1 MSDFNNMFKNLD
13 DSALGAAD
21 LSCGTVTD
29 TPEHVAMTEKE
40 LADIMR
46 APQKPRIPRA
56 RRTLTYH

>member
-1 MSDFNNMFKNLD
+1 MSDFQNMFKNLD
-13 DSALGAAD
+13 DSALGAAA
-21 LSCGTVTD
+21 LSCGTV

-46 APQKPRIPRA
+46 APQKPRICPA